1 MQIKKNKNILLVDL
15 ETSPLICY
23 TWGTFEQN
31 ALKVIKEWKILCFAW
46 KWLGDKKTNIVSL
59 HEYAEDEAKLV
70 GVLWELFNQA
80 EVIIAHNGDHFDIKK
95 SNAKFIEHGLTP
107 PSTYKTVDTL
117 KVARQKFKFTS
128 NRLDALGEHL
138 GLGRKIQTGGFE
150 LWDKCLQGD
159 EKAWK
164 KMTDYCKQDVKL
176 LEKVYLKLRP
186 WITGHPNMNLYND
199 TVSCC
204 PNCGSS
210 SVQKRG
216 YAYTRVNK
224 FQRWQCLDCGSWH
237 QSPLNNVKIR

>member
-1 MQIKKNKNILLVDL
+1 MKTKKILLIDL

-23 TWGTFEQN
+23 TWGTYEQN
-31 ALKVIKEWKILCFAW
+31 ALKVIKEWRVLCFAW

-59 HEYAEDEAKLV
+59 HEYGDDESKLV

-80 EVIIAHNGDHFDIKK
+80 EIVMAHNGDHFDVKK

-107 PSTYKTVDTL
+107 PSTYKTIDTL

-138 GLGRKIQTGGFE
+138 GLGKKKQTGGFE
-150 LWDKCLQGD
+150 LWDKCMQGD
-159 EKAWK
+159 DKAWR
-164 KMTDYCKQDVKL
+164 KMEAYCKQDVRL

-186 WITGHPNMNLYND
+186 WFSNHPNMNLYNK
-199 TVSCC
+199 TERCC

-210 SVQKRG
+210 KVQKQG
-216 YAYTRVNK
+216 YSYTRVNK
-224 FQRWQCLDCGSWH
+224 FQRWKCLDCGSWH

>member
-1 MQIKKNKNILLVDL
+1 MKTKKILLVDL

-59 HEYAEDEAKLV
+59 NEYGEDEAKLV

-107 PSTYKTVDTL
+107 PSTYKTIDTL
-117 KVARQKFKFTS
+117 KIARQKFKFTS
-128 NRLDALGEHL
+128 NRLDSLGEHL

-150 LWDKCLQGD
+150 LWDKCMQGD
-159 EKAWK
+159 QKAWR
-164 KMTDYCKQDVKL
+164 KMESYCKQDVRL

-186 WITGHPNMNLYND
+186 WCTNHPNMNIYNG
-199 TVSCC
+199 TTHAC

-210 SVQKRG
+210 KVQKRG

-224 FQRWQCLDCGSWH
+224 YQRWQCLNCGSWH
-237 QSPLNNVKIR
+237 QSNNNIIK